1 MSAPAVRL
9 GRGAVV
15 AAVVLALAIPPALLG
30 NAVRVIA
37 SDWFLRHEY
46 AGTPAAEVG
55 MTDAERLELGRTGLS
70 SVRPG
75 GAGIEAL
82 RRAELDGAPAFT
94 EREVAHMDDVR
105 GVFAG
110 LYALQVVALVAAILL
125 VVLLIAAGATRML
138 ALGLAGGGALTVALG
153 AFVGIYAAIG
163 FDSFFRWFHG
173 LFFDASTWEFPS
185 SSTLIRI
192 YPEWFWQDAVA
203 WLAGLVLAQAVVLI
217 AGGAWAVRRERRR
230 AAAPVPAST

>member
-1 MSAPAVRL
+1 VSAPAVRL

-15 AAVVLALAIPPALLG
+15 AAVVLALAIPPVLLG

-46 AGTPAAEVG
+46 AGTPASEVG
-55 MTDAERLELGRTGLS
+55 MTDAERLELGRTGLA

-75 GAGIEAL
+75 GTGIEAL
-82 RRAELDGAPAFT
+82 RQTRLDGAPAFT

-105 GVFAG
+105 TVFAG
-110 LYALQVVALVAAILL
+110 LYRLQVVALVVALLL
-125 VVLLIAAGATRML
+125 VVLLLAAGATRVL

-163 FDSFFRWFHG
+163 FDSFFAWFHG
-173 LFFDASTWEFPS
+173 LFFEGSTWEFPS

-192 YPEWFWQDAVA
+192 YPEWFWQAAVA
-203 WLAGLVLAQAVVLI
+203 WLAGLVLAQALVLI

-230 AAAPVPAST
+230 AVAPVAAPS

>member
-1 MSAPAVRL
+1 VSAPGVRL

-15 AAVVLALAIPPALLG
+15 AAVVLALAVPPVLLG

-46 AGTPAAEVG
+46 AGTPASEVG

-82 RRAELDGAPAFT
+82 RAARLDGGPAFT
-94 EREVAHMDDVR
+94 AREVAHMDDVR

-110 LYALQVVALVAAILL
+110 LYRLQVAALVVALLL
-125 VVLLIAAGATRML
+125 VVLLLAAGATRML

-163 FDSFFRWFHG
+163 FDSFFTWFHG
-173 LFFDASTWEFPS
+173 LFFEGSTWEFPS

-192 YPEWFWQDAVA
+192 YPEWFWQAAVA
-203 WLAGLVLAQAVVLI
+203 WLAGLVLAQAFALI
-217 AGGAWAVRRERRR
+217 AGGLWAVRRERRR
-230 AAAPVPAST
+230 AAAPVAATS

>member
-55 MTDAERLELGRTGLS
+55 LTDAERLELGHTGLS
-70 SVRPG
+70 SVKPG
-75 GAGIEAL
+75 GEGIDAL
-82 RRAELDGAPAFT
+82 RRARLDDGPAFT
-94 EREVAHMDDVR
+94 EREIAHMDDVR
-105 GVFAG
+105 GVFGG
-110 LYALQVVALVAAILL
+110 LYRLHLVALVLG
-125 VVLLIAAGATRML
+125 VVLVALLAVARRTRVL

-153 AFVGIYAAIG
+153 AFVGIYALIG
-163 FDSFFRWFHG
+163 FDSFFSWFHG
-173 LFFDASTWEFPS
+173 LFFDASTWEFPA

-203 WLAGLVLAQAVVLI
+203 WLAGLVLAQALVLI
-217 AGGAWAVRRERRR
+217 GAGAWALRRERRR
-230 AAAPVPAST
+230 AAAPVPAT